1 MGKNKKKLYFYLAI
15 IIIIFI
21 VPFSFDVK
29 ANQNQQSSI
38 SIFINSYPYKA
49 DIYLNKKYVGQSPII
64 VRDIVSSKIEVKIIK
79 KDYFPFSTDLKIE
92 KDEKY
97 KSLYIVLS
105 NKKISLSS
113 LDSKVNIKNNTY
125 DSPVSIENMPSGF
138 YRIYK
143 KNDTIYIV
151 PDNFKFFISLLSYFL
166 TGFSTYLTISNPSN
180 VNLIVMTVA
189 SAVLSIYF
197 LFTTAFPK
205 KVDLT
210 VNTNPQ
216 NKPDETLFLKGQSLI
231 NQGEYDLAIDQFLA
245 IIDNFPESYYIPHAI
260 YYIAFCYDATSQ
272 YEKSKNYYEKLLQEY
287 PIIDFYDI
295 SYYSLG
301 KIYYDSKLYEKS
313 INYFQNIIFIDENI
327 ISRATVYAYLLLN
340 YIKLNLSGQGSYTN
354 EIDFYFEQVSGMR
367 IGILRGEVYY
377 NMALYYLSQNK
388 IEDAKALLQRII
400 SDELTYMDEAIA
412 LLKTIK

>member
-1 MGKNKKKLYFYLAI
+1 
-15 IIIIFI
+15 
-21 VPFSFDVK
+21 
-29 ANQNQQSSI
+29 
-38 SIFINSYPYKA
+38 
-49 DIYLNKKYVGQSPII
+49 
-64 VRDIVSSKIEVKIIK
+64 
-79 KDYFPFSTDLKIE
+79 
-92 KDEKY
+92 
-97 KSLYIVLS
+97 
-105 NKKISLSS
+105 
-113 LDSKVNIKNNTY
+113 
-125 DSPVSIENMPSGF
+125 
-138 YRIYK
+138 
-143 KNDTIYIV
+143 
-151 PDNFKFFISLLSYFL
+151 
-166 TGFSTYLTISNPSN
+166 
-180 VNLIVMTVA
+180 MTVA

-340 YIKLNLSGQGSYTN
+340 FIKLNLSGQGSYTN

-388 IEDAKALLQRII
+388 IEDAKVLLQRII

>member
-79 KDYFPFSTDLKIE
+79 KDYFPFSTDLKVE

-113 LDSKVNIKNNTY
+113 LDSKVNIKSKTY

-272 YEKSKNYYEKLLQEY
+272 Y
-287 PIIDFYDI
+287 
-295 SYYSLG
+295 
-301 KIYYDSKLYEKS
+301 
-313 INYFQNIIFIDENI
+313 
-327 ISRATVYAYLLLN
+327 
-340 YIKLNLSGQGSYTN
+340 
-354 EIDFYFEQVSGMR
+354 
-367 IGILRGEVYY
+367 
-377 NMALYYLSQNK
+377 
-388 IEDAKALLQRII
+388 
-400 SDELTYMDEAIA
+400 
-412 LLKTIK
+412 